1 MYVRAEEGTVEI
13 KVEENFAAADMEPL
27 VEALKSSVPFS
38 EVIVDFSGAYDF
50 PDSSFPSF
58 IRDIKE
64 TSGDGACVSLR
75 GLSSHQSRLLRYLGL
90 LRS

>member
-13 KVEENFAAADMEPL
+13 KVEENFAEADLKRM
-27 VEALKSSVPFS
+27 VETLTSSVPFA
-38 EVIVDFSGAYDF
+38 EVIVDFSEAYDF
-50 PDSSFPSF
+50 PDSSFPLF
-58 IRDIKE
+58 IQQIKR
-64 TSGDGACVSLR
+64 TSGAKACVSLR